1 LRAFA
6 LLSYPDIDLNP
17 RCAEAEKLRGE
28 GSRLILA
35 ATEDDTLVLDCL
47 VPDAGAPTEDSWK
60 PKVPVTLRAH
70 LPDLSVTSDISRTL
84 YCWLGT
90 GKRVEVSVGRERGAL
105 VHHPPAGGGKRRDLM
120 KKTGGSTRCMYS
132 RFRCSSPSACWLR
145 QAPPTG

>member
-90 GKRVEVSVGRERGAL
+90 GK
-105 VHHPPAGGGKRRDLM
+105 
-120 KKTGGSTRCMYS
+120 TGGSFLLAGNAGHSYITLPLEAAS
-132 RFRCSSPSACWLR
+132 DVI
-145 QAPPTG
+145 